1 MNRRRRRGSGSLCG
15 SFAARGLEEVS
26 ADELGMIDINGA
38 GVRLFFGDADLRQ
51 IVENHTRL
59 YLEFSCQLVDADLRY
74 VTHR

>member
-1 MNRRRRRGSGSLCG
+1 
-15 SFAARGLEEVS
+15 
-26 ADELGMIDINGA
+26 MIDINGA